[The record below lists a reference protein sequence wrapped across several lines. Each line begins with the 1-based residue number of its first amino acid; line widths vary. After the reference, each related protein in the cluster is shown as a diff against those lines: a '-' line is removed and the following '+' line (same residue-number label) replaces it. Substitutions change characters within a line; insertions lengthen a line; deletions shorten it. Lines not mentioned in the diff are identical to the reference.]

1 MKFYILCDIEGVAS
15 LACWDEARS
24 ANACYAPMARE
35 MALEAAAAAR
45 GLFSGGADEVVIEDM
60 HGDGCN
66 IDCALLPRDARLLRG
81 ITHDI
86 VGLTGIFDESY
97 DGVLMVGF
105 HDAASAP
112 GNPTSHTMVSSRI
125 FRLMVNG
132 ALWGEFEMY
141 AHAAAYRG
149 VPTLPG
155 LLTVPTKSGHGYG
168 VLTKTPE
175 LVREE
180 IEGMMAKAV
189 VAAKTATPPAL
200 PDHFHVEITYVHHYD
215 AYGCSHYPGASL
227 ISPTT
232 VAFDADDY
240 GDVLRFFYFVI

>member
-1 MKFYILCDIEGVAS
+1 
-15 LACWDEARS
+15 
-24 ANACYAPMARE
+24 MAF
-35 MALEAAAAAR
+35 
-45 GLFSGGADEVVIEDM
+45 FSGGADEVVIEDM

-97 DGVLMVGF
+97 DGMLMVGF

-112 GNPTSHTMVSSRI
+112 RKSHVPHDGKLPHFPPYGQWCAVGRI
-125 FRLMVNG
+125 RDVRPCRRLPGRSHPIRQRRRGMC
-132 ALWGEFEMY
+132 
-141 AHAAAYRG
+141 AAAVRT
-149 VPTLPG
+149 VPG

-175 LVREE
+175 LVCEE
-180 IEGMMAKAV
+180 IEGMMAEAV
-189 VAAKTATPPAL
+189 AAAKTAAPPVL
-200 PDHFHVEITYVHHYD
+200 PDHFHVEVTYVHHYD

>member
-125 FRLMVNG
+125 FRLTVNG

-149 VPTLPG
+149 VPTLFASGDEGMCAAAVRTVPG

-189 VAAKTATPPAL
+189 APV
-200 PDHFHVEITYVHHYD
+200 
-215 AYGCSHYPGASL
+215 
-227 ISPTT
+227 
-232 VAFDADDY
+232 
-240 GDVLRFFYFVI
+240 R